1 MVDIGFLGGE
11 GSFRGGWRL
20 EGLCGLILGQ
30 AQGLVGFFFFP
41 VYFPT
46 LGLEKSFIVFPAA

>member
-30 AQGLVGFFFFP
+30 AQGLVGFFFFLFT
-41 VYFPT
+41 FPPW
-46 LGLEKSFIVFPAA
+46 GWKSPL